1 MAYRIFGDIKIR
13 GITDTV
19 FVLVEIVTSMFF
31 LMQSHEITQKIS
43 KQSHHALDSGDM

>member
-13 GITDTV
+13 GIRDTV

-31 LMQSHEITQKIS
+31 LMQSHKVTQKIG